1 MGRLREVANRLKS
14 PELQHAFAHWLKRLH
29 ATVAAHLRAEAQIK
43 AELLTEEGRKIQRLE
58 EALTKALGALAVVT
72 DERKALAQQCAQLD
86 GGLAMEVL
94 AKEEA
99 EAKAKGERIE
109 VMRKQVLCTPHMSL
123 AWAPT
128 DSHLPN

>member
-29 ATVAAHLRAEAQIK
+29 ATVAAHLRAEAQMK

-86 GGLAMEVL
+86 GGLAMEAL

-99 EAKAKGERIE
+99 EAKAKRERIE
-109 VMRKQVLCTPHMSL
+109 LMHKQVRLIGSECV
-123 AWAPT
+123 
-128 DSHLPN
+128 

>member
-29 ATVAAHLRAEAQIK
+29 ATVAAHLRAEAQMK

-58 EALTKALGALAVVT
+58 EALTKALGALAVAT

-86 GGLAMEVL
+86 GGLAMEAL

-99 EAKAKGERIE
+99 EAKAKRERIE
-109 VMRKQVLCTPHMSL
+109 LMHKQVRLSL
-123 AWAPT
+123 RLMTLMAP
-128 DSHLPN
+128 DRL

>member
-29 ATVAAHLRAEAQIK
+29 ATVAAHLRAEAQMK

-86 GGLAMEVL
+86 GGLAMEAL

-99 EAKAKGERIE
+99 EAKAKRERIE
-109 VMRKQVLCTPHMSL
+109 LMHKQVRLSL
-123 AWAPT
+123 RLMTLMAP
-128 DSHLPN
+128 DRL

>member
-86 GGLAMEVL
+86 GGLAMEAL

-99 EAKAKGERIE
+99 EAKAKRERIE
-109 VMRKQVLCTPHMSL
+109 LMHKQVRLSL
-123 AWAPT
+123 RLMG
-128 DSHLPN
+128 SEGV